1 MEEMKKDVP
10 VIISMGIWLLDVLIM
25 AAAMVNGRES
35 MKRVKKTLFRG
46 LFLRMLPESMAA
58 VGIKRISM
66 V

>member
-25 AAAMVNGRES
+25 AAAMENGRES

-46 LFLRMLPESMAA
+46 LFLRILPESMAV